1 MTHPL
6 MTVLAALF
14 VMAWASPGNAQEINQ
29 RTHLAPAQA
38 AKLARVVAAGRRDAA
53 AFASERNSAQFSE
66 CGSVTI
72 GDFSEQKRPPR
83 DVVIVVG
90 DIINV
95 NRNCGR

>member
-1 MTHPL
+1 MNHSFL
-6 MTVLAALF
+6 TVLAALAIF
-14 VMAWASPGNAQEINQ
+14 AMGSPADAQEINQ

-38 AKLARVVAAGRRDAA
+38 SKLARVVAAGRRDAA
-53 AFASERNSAQFSE
+53 AFASQRNSAQLSQ

-83 DVVIVVG
+83 DIVIVTG